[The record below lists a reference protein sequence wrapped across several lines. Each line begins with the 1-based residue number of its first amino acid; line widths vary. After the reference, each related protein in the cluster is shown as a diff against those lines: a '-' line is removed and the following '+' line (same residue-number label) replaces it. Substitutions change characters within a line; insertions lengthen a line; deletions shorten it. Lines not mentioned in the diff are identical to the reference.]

1 MLPGGII
8 EGTGPDAGVAL
19 HYGNPAAEARALER
33 GTGLVDLS
41 QLEVVAVSGPERLT
55 WLHLFT
61 AQHVSHLTPGTSTET
76 LILTPAG
83 QIQHAAA
90 ILDDGETTYLIT
102 EPGRGG
108 PLRDFLESMR
118 FAARVETSVL
128 EDRAVVGVLNANVT
142 PAPLADLLAAHPH
155 WQDPWPTTSG
165 TSYGPDD
172 ATHPGSD
179 WDLALWL
186 TTRDGLEELAGR
198 WTESGGALAGTW
210 ALEAARVAAWRPRL
224 GREVDERSIP
234 HELDWLRTA
243 VHLDKGCYRGQETVA
258 RVVNLGK
265 PPRRL
270 VFLHLDGSAEA
281 LPATGDPVVSGEREV
296 GVVTS
301 AARHHELGP
310 IALALLRRSV
320 DPAADLVVRATVPD
334 PDGGEPTVTDVA
346 AAQEPIV
353 DVEGRSAASPTERPG
368 AGLRGSGARNPKPG
382 TGFGSF

>member
-1 MLPGGII
+1 ARP
-8 EGTGPDAGVAL
+8 AL
-19 HYGNPAAEARALER
+19 HG
-33 GTGLVDLS
+33 
-41 QLEVVAVSGPERLT
+41 
-55 WLHLFT
+55 
-61 AQHVSHLTPGTSTET
+61 
-76 LILTPAG
+76 
-83 QIQHAAA
+83 
-90 ILDDGETTYLIT
+90 
-102 EPGRGG
+102 
-108 PLRDFLESMR
+108 
-118 FAARVETSVL
+118 
-128 EDRAVVGVLNANVT
+128 
-142 PAPLADLLAAHPH
+142 
-155 WQDPWPTTSG
+155 
-165 TSYGPDD
+165 
-172 ATHPGSD
+172 
-179 WDLALWL
+179 
-186 TTRDGLEELAGR
+186 
-198 WTESGGALAGTW
+198 
-210 ALEAARVAAWRPRL
+210 
-224 GREVDERSIP
+224 EVDERAIP
-234 HELDWLRTA
+234 HEFDWLRTA
-243 VHLDKGCYRGQETVA
+243 VHLNKGCYRGQETVA